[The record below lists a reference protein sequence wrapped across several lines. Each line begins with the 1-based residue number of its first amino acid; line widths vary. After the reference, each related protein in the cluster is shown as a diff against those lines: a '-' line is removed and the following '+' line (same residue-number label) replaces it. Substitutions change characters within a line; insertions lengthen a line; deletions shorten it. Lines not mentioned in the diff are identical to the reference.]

1 MSMTVEPECGAV
13 FGILDVKKGEEFV
26 GLFKLPG
33 SEAGDRTPFD
43 VGVVVEFGMIKL
55 VSPVGR

>member
-1 MSMTVEPECGAV
+1 MSMTVEPEGGAV

-26 GLFKLPG
+26 VFRLPG

-43 VGVVVEFGMIKL
+43 VGAEFGMIKL